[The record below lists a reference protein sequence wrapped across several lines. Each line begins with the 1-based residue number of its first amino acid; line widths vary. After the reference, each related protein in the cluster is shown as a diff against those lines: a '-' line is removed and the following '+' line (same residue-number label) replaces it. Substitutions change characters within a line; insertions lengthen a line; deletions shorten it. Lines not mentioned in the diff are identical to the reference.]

1 MKLILK
7 SNFKELLLL
16 FIVSPVFFWTIWR
29 FPLFV
34 SEWSKIFGYTQGNL
48 SSMLAKDKLQYV
60 EDMRWNSPLSGIV
73 YNKGLVLVD
82 DFFSYISFFSPRFY
96 FQAGDGTG
104 FTPSSVEPVAGPLF
118 VFWVLGLISF
128 IRKKDF
134 RFFVLVFLLGLP
146 AFLAGRRNIAF
157 LFPVLVLYIFIAYEG
172 IRSFVSSKNK
182 KFILIAYVVY
192 SLFLI
197 GRVLWFTSKGF

>member
-7 SNFKELLLL
+7 SSFKELLLL
-16 FIVSPVFFWTIWR
+16 FVVSPVFFWTIWHL
-29 FPLFV
+29 PLFV
-34 SEWSKIFGYTQGNL
+34 SEWSKIFSYTQGNL
-48 SSMLAKDKLQYV
+48 SSILAKDKLQYV
-60 EDMRWNSPLSGIV
+60 EDMRWNSPLSGLI

-82 DFFSYISFFSPRFY
+82 DFFSYLSFFSPRFY

-104 FTPSSVEPVAGPLF
+104 FSPPSVEPVAGPLF

-128 IRKKDF
+128 IRKKNF
-134 RFFVLVFLLGLP
+134 RFFALLFILGLP

-157 LFPVLVLYIFIAYEG
+157 LLPVLLLYIFIAYEG
-172 IRSFVSSKNK
+172 IKNFLSSKNK
-182 KFILIAYVVY
+182 KFIFIAYVVY